1 MWQVGI
7 YRKRFQQTNLIDFGL
22 GLPGLIGSQT
32 GIDRLPSKSAD
43 LVGLVLDDDVP
54 ISWAVGV
61 LLRGGEDESDSLQ
74 LRSIKGNKESII
86 SYDGGSEW
94 RLITLTGRS

>member
-1 MWQVGI
+1 M
-7 YRKRFQQTNLIDFGL
+7 
-22 GLPGLIGSQT
+22 
-32 GIDRLPSKSAD
+32 
-43 LVGLVLDDDVP
+43 GLVLDDDVP